1 MHVSAVQVS
10 AGQCRK
16 GQVSAGQCRSVQ
28 VSAGQC
34 RKGQVSAGQCRSVQ
48 ERAGQGRSVQVSAG
62 QCRKGQVRAC
72 QCKSVQ
78 VTGIK
83 HIAPSRLPGFRH
95 ANTSVSVVPAPGSP
109 GLNYSFM
116 WIVNPMHWRY
126 GYQFVE
132 FVSYRIYKF

>member
-1 MHVSAVQVS
+1 MHVSAVQVN
-10 AGQCRK
+10 
-16 GQVSAGQCRSVQ
+16 
-28 VSAGQC
+28 
-34 RKGQVSAGQCRSVQ
+34 AGQCRSVQ

-62 QCRKGQVRAC
+62 QCRPVQERAGQGR
-72 QCKSVQ
+72 SVQ
-78 VTGIK
+78 VSAGQCIK

>member
-1 MHVSAVQVS
+1 MSVHVSAVQVS
-10 AGQCRK
+10 AGKGRS
-16 GQVSAGQCRSVQ
+16 GQVSVGQCRSVQASAGKGRSGMSVQ

-34 RKGQVSAGQCRSVQ
+34 
-48 ERAGQGRSVQVSAG
+48 
-62 QCRKGQVRAC
+62 
-72 QCKSVQ
+72 
-78 VTGIK
+78 IK

>member
-1 MHVSAVQVS
+1 MHVSA
-10 AGQCRK
+10 
-16 GQVSAGQCRSVQ
+16 VQ

-62 QCRKGQVRAC
+62 QCRPVQERAGQGR
-72 QCKSVQ
+72 SVQ
-78 VTGIK
+78 VSAGQCIK